1 METGRRLEP
10 RSDFPEGKPGIPDRN
25 HCISV
30 VDNRF
35 DFSSHA
41 DWLKS
46 DRTLSFAISLER
58 TPERCII
65 HSKNGQSIA
74 LPVSLLNNPSNKQ
87 NASRR

>member
-1 METGRRLEP
+1 METGRRLGP
-10 RSDFPEGKPGIPDRN
+10 RSDFPQGKPGIPDRN

-46 DRTLSFAISLER
+46 DRTLSFER
-58 TPERCII
+58 TPKRCII
-65 HSKNGQSIA
+65 HSKNGLSIA